1 MIRTDLK
8 IIKSNSRGLFNI
20 LLSTVYYRPY
30 QVKYGIRN
38 KIIKIRRKIKA
49 HCLQIYIYI
58 NIIFIKLLEIM
69 SNIIDKVNI
78 QKTPKTLSF

>member
-49 HCLQIYIYI
+49 HCLQIIYLYKY
-58 NIIFIKLLEIM
+58 NIHQTIGNNEQYHKQ
-69 SNIIDKVNI
+69 S
-78 QKTPKTLSF
+78 